1 MIRIQKSILVL
12 LAIILAACSSSDDT
26 TQIIVPDDTP
36 DAVRDDDIGTV
47 VKLSQGT
54 LVWVDSTRISKRQET
69 QTYTYSYRSHDAF
82 GDTIRLTALIGWP
95 KANVDP
101 QNLLI
106 GCHITITDDAKAPS
120 NFGISDAASDVGMLM
135 MHAVDGDS
143 PSSKA
148 LVIMPDYEGYGGT
161 VKRTHP
167 YLCQELTA
175 RQVIDA
181 VRAGMKLF
189 KEQNGQMADGWKT
202 VVAGY
207 SQGGAVAMAVHRMI
221 EQQEGLADELH
232 FCGSVCGAGPYDLI
246 ATFRQYVNDD
256 KIYLPAVVPLILK
269 GMCEYMPQ
277 LKGYEPSDFLTT
289 SFVDTGVLDMISQK
303 TLSTGDIQERL
314 DAYAKEHPEDLKF
327 YFDDGGDYLKANM
340 VLRPEC
346 IAYLTGENVSESD
359 RPKMEALM
367 QALKANTVWGPWTGF
382 GNWQPKHPIMAFH
395 SVTDEVVP
403 FVNYLQA
410 YDYCQQYFNG
420 RRFSSTFFN
429 THTSAGYMFFGFHCT
444 SLMEDLLQGKASV
457 TNIDQ

>member
-26 TQIIVPDDTP
+26 TQNIVPDDTP

-175 RQVIDA
+175 RQVVDA

-232 FCGSVCGAGPYDLI
+232 FCGSVCGAGPYDL
-246 ATFRQYVNDD
+246 T
-256 KIYLPAVVPLILK
+256 
-269 GMCEYMPQ
+269 
-277 LKGYEPSDFLTT
+277 
-289 SFVDTGVLDMISQK
+289 VLSIQAC
-303 TLSTGDIQERL
+303 ST
-314 DAYAKEHPEDLKF
+314 
-327 YFDDGGDYLKANM
+327 
-340 VLRPEC
+340 
-346 IAYLTGENVSESD
+346 
-359 RPKMEALM
+359 
-367 QALKANTVWGPWTGF
+367 
-382 GNWQPKHPIMAFH
+382 
-395 SVTDEVVP
+395 
-403 FVNYLQA
+403 
-410 YDYCQQYFNG
+410 
-420 RRFSSTFFN
+420 
-429 THTSAGYMFFGFHCT
+429 
-444 SLMEDLLQGKASV
+444 
-457 TNIDQ
+457 

>member
-26 TQIIVPDDTP
+26 TQNIVPDDTP

-69 QTYTYSYRSHDAF
+69 QTYTHDAF

-95 KANVDP
+95 KANVNP

-256 KIYLPAVVPLILK
+256 KIYLPAVVPLILRYRRARHDQS
-269 GMCEYMPQ
+269 E
-277 LKGYEPSDFLTT
+277 
-289 SFVDTGVLDMISQK
+289 DT
-303 TLSTGDIQERL
+303 
-314 DAYAKEHPEDLKF
+314 
-327 YFDDGGDYLKANM
+327 
-340 VLRPEC
+340 
-346 IAYLTGENVSESD
+346 
-359 RPKMEALM
+359 
-367 QALKANTVWGPWTGF
+367 
-382 GNWQPKHPIMAFH
+382 
-395 SVTDEVVP
+395 
-403 FVNYLQA
+403 
-410 YDYCQQYFNG
+410 
-420 RRFSSTFFN
+420 
-429 THTSAGYMFFGFHCT
+429 
-444 SLMEDLLQGKASV
+444 
-457 TNIDQ
+457 

>member
-95 KANVDP
+95 KANVNP

-175 RQVIDA
+175 RQVVDA

-189 KEQNGQMADGWKT
+189 KEQNGQMA
-202 VVAGY
+202 A
-207 SQGGAVAMAVHRMI
+207 
-221 EQQEGLADELH
+221 
-232 FCGSVCGAGPYDLI
+232 
-246 ATFRQYVNDD
+246 
-256 KIYLPAVVPLILK
+256 
-269 GMCEYMPQ
+269 
-277 LKGYEPSDFLTT
+277 
-289 SFVDTGVLDMISQK
+289 
-303 TLSTGDIQERL
+303 
-314 DAYAKEHPEDLKF
+314 
-327 YFDDGGDYLKANM
+327 
-340 VLRPEC
+340 
-346 IAYLTGENVSESD
+346 
-359 RPKMEALM
+359 
-367 QALKANTVWGPWTGF
+367 
-382 GNWQPKHPIMAFH
+382 
-395 SVTDEVVP
+395 
-403 FVNYLQA
+403 
-410 YDYCQQYFNG
+410 
-420 RRFSSTFFN
+420 
-429 THTSAGYMFFGFHCT
+429 
-444 SLMEDLLQGKASV
+444 
-457 TNIDQ
+457 